1 MSERNFG
8 DLWILTDS
16 RSSIQHLK
24 NWTYIGD
31 KTSLSI
37 LQKFKLISL
46 QHDVHFQWMP
56 LHVDIHGN
64 ELANNLAKEASS
76 HPIPSSS
83 ETTFLELFSRKKAQ
97 NKAEWLVPPSHHWY
111 KGRKP
116 GLSLSL
122 PCDRQSNDSSQ
133 ENIDEN
139 NIGHSSNNLNSDS
152 SVNGNEQSS
161 VNGIEKDSAKTDEG
175 NNSLLT
181 YTRLIMSHSEGEQN
195 MKFSEITKNVIDKN
209 SKLLPENFGPYNMA
223 VKVMFNYSAESNAYA
238 IWNAM
243 YKETLPSIAEFHFG
257 DVNHKVRKKRLKP
270 HPNVV
275 EMYFA
280 FADQVP
286 LLPGA
291 YKNFPQALPVRLLN
305 DGCGRNMTLFLV
317 MKRYH
322 CSLKDYLKNE
332 TPSSETSLLLFTQL
346 LEALVHLHQNE
357 ITHRDL
363 KTDNILL
370 DLSEGMSSPKLAV
383 TDFGCCLEGL
393 SLFYPSYDISKGGNM
408 ALMAPEVVN
417 AEAGPFSQIDYS
429 RSDLWTAGT
438 IAYEIFGGPNP
449 FYSPGS
455 NLKNS
460 SYNESKLPPL
470 PSSAP
475 AAIQKL
481 VRDILCRDP
490 KQFSATVQTDS
501 DRVKM
506 ASKRKILNLKEK
518 IDVLEV
524 TEKEKLSF
532 RSLAERSHVG
542 IMQISELLKDKEGI
556 QKMWVLNSNENLK
569 FRKTETSEIEL
580 LKWFRSAHAENIPV
594 SGVLLQEKARELGES
609 LGLETFKASNGWL
622 EKFRTCHNIS
632 F

>member
-1 MSERNFG
+1 MREKSPCF
-8 DLWILTDS
+8 DSVILS
-16 RSSIQHLK
+16 Q
-24 NWTYIGD
+24 
-31 KTSLSI
+31 
-37 LQKFKLISL
+37 
-46 QHDVHFQWMP
+46 
-56 LHVDIHGN
+56 
-64 ELANNLAKEASS
+64 
-76 HPIPSSS
+76 
-83 ETTFLELFSRKKAQ
+83 LEID
-97 NKAEWLVPPSHHWY
+97 N
-111 KGRKP
+111 
-116 GLSLSL
+116 
-122 PCDRQSNDSSQ
+122 SSQ
-133 ENIDEN
+133 GNIGEN
-139 NIGHSSNNLNSDS
+139 NIGHSSNDLNSHS
-152 SVNGNEQSS
+152 SVKENESNA
-161 VNGIEKDSAKTDEG
+161 VNGDEKDTTKTDEG
-175 NNSLLT
+175 DNSLLT

-195 MKFSEITKNVIDKN
+195 MKFSEVPKNFEKN
-209 SKLLPENFGPYNMA
+209 SKLSLENFGPYNMA

-243 YKETLPSIAEFHFG
+243 HKETLPSIGEFHFG

-270 HPNVV
+270 HPNIV

-322 CSLKDYLKNE
+322 CSLKDYLKKE
-332 TPSSETSLLLFTQL
+332 SPSSKTSLLLLTQL

-357 ITHRDL
+357 IAHRDL

-370 DLSEGMSSPKLAV
+370 DLSEGVSSPKLAV

-438 IAYEIFGGPNP
+438 IAYEIFGGSNP

-460 SYNESKLPPL
+460 SYNENKLPPL

-475 AAIQKL
+475 AAIQRL
-481 VRDILCRDP
+481 VTDILHKDP
-490 KQFSATVQTDS
+490 KQRPNQNFAATVCQILLH
-501 DRVKM
+501 
-506 ASKRKILNLKEK
+506 ASPDLFSSSRDKKNSNK
-518 IDVLEV
+518 VLEWLF
-524 TEKEKLSF
+524 TLS
-532 RSLAERSHVG
+532 SKTYLEG
-542 IMQISELLKDKEGI
+542 LLE
-556 QKMWVLNSNENLK
+556 NSNPHSVEFELRHTFCSRIQYLEVVEAINYIIDSGNLD
-569 FRKTETSEIEL
+569 
-580 LKWFRSAHAENIPV
+580 A
-594 SGVLLQEKARELGES
+594 
-609 LGLETFKASNGWL
+609 
-622 EKFRTCHNIS
+622 
-632 F
+632 